1 MSAVLG
7 AIIAG
12 GRSVRYGSPKPLVVL
27 GGERLVDRV
36 ARALRAA
43 ADDVV
48 VIANDPALAT
58 AIGLPWR
65 ADELSDIGSL
75 AGLHAALR
83 WASERAC
90 RGVLAAAAD
99 LPLLSPPLLRR
110 LREVGE
116 QGWDAVLPEST
127 GPRGMEPLC
136 AYYATSCLGAIE
148 RAVAAGDARMIGF
161 HAEVRVHRLPL
172 SEVRTFGDPA
182 QLFTNL
188 NTPAE
193 LAGLERMLREARE

>member
-1 MSAVLG
+1 MSTVLG

-12 GRSVRYGSPKPLVVL
+12 GRSVRFGSPKPLVVL
-27 GGERLVDRV
+27 AGERLVDRV

-48 VIANDPALAT
+48 VIANDPELAT
-58 AIGLPWR
+58 VIGLPWR
-65 ADELSDIGSL
+65 ADELHDIGSL

-83 WASERAC
+83 WASERDC
-90 RGVLAAAAD
+90 RGILAAAAD
-99 LPLLSPPLLRR
+99 LPLLSAGLLRR
-110 LREVGE
+110 LRELGE

-136 AYYATSCLGAIE
+136 AYYATSCTGAIE
-148 RAVAAGDARMIGF
+148 RAAARGDARMIGF
-161 HAEVRVHRLPL
+161 HAEVRVQRLPL
-172 SEVRTFGDPA
+172 SEVRTFGDPER
-182 QLFTNL
+182 LFTNL

-193 LAGLERMLREARE
+193 LAGLERMLMEAGE